1 MFLLSQVSINTL
13 WLNIMGIVHNQ
24 QLKPWRKFKGEHKKR
39 LQQQHGAG
47 SKKTQMAS
55 GVRPTAV

>member
-1 MFLLSQVSINTL
+1 
-13 WLNIMGIVHNQ
+13 MGIVHNQ

-55 GVRPTAV
+55 DVWPTAV